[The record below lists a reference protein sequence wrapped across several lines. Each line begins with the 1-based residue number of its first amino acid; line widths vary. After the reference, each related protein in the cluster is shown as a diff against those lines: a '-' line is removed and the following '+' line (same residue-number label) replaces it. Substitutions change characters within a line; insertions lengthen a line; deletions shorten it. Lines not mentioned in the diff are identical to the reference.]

1 MQKKWIIRLGIPAII
16 LTLSVLLL
24 SYGSVE
30 KPMNST
36 KDTKSTCC
44 KKIKRDCSNKQ
55 VADDMPFENLSRQF
69 ISFSQ
74 F

>member
-1 MQKKWIIRLGIPAII
+1 
-16 LTLSVLLL
+16 L

-30 KPMNST
+30 KPMNSA
-36 KDTKSTCC
+36 KDTKSACC
-44 KKIKRDCSNKQ
+44 KKIKSNCSEKQ